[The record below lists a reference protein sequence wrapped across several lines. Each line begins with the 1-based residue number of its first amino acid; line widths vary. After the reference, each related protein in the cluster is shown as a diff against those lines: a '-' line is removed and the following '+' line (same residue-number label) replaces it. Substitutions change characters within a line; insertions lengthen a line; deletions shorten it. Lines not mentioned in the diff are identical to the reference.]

1 MRFCPTWVALFSV
14 FFAACS
20 LNLRIPADAKVT
32 CSDDAQCPAQQR
44 CSPTLQR
51 CVPAQANQVPSV
63 TIAPIAR
70 SLSVTNVPIR
80 LVDAEA
86 DPTSLAIFVIVDGQR
101 IDARPFVASSLD
113 EVPASPDG
121 TSQDFALDLSSLLS
135 GTRYRAEL
143 RVAITPRDQTGVGA
157 EVTSEPFEFG
167 NDAPVVSDVV
177 VYGNAGTLR
186 IAFNVRD
193 SSADPVEVIGLQH
206 TSSPNTAPES
216 IELDAPHILDPTQLT
231 GIASL
236 GGQTE
241 LQWVTAASGAHKT
254 ESVTLALRVR
264 DAFGAESELV
274 SAPSVALDNSP
285 TLTLARQTP
294 VGRPLQTLDFVT
306 DLFDP
311 SLPSIERLTLDFQ
324 YIVGQPDALATRHP
338 LLVSDPTNGIDT
350 VGQRAFIWEALT
362 EAQASSHLPVRSLD
376 TSNGLQ
382 APVAALGYVSELT
395 LEAFAE
401 NNAGL
406 RSQVAQLTLGPVGND
421 APVATISAV
430 GDGVGEIPISVSIVD
445 SSFDPADL
453 EVEFRVGPSGPFR
466 TAALKLSNVS
476 DLATSPTGTTHLALW
491 NSTIASDPDPLTPQG
506 IGATRGNLVE
516 LRVRAIDRAGAVSA
530 AGGTAYYGEWFTAP
544 PVTINNQSPPRVDA
558 VQFDRLLNSDGS
570 APVVIRYRVI
580 DAESDPVDVRFEV
593 SFDGAPFESLPPFP
607 HELAEGTTRLSSAP
621 NDGVEHVF
629 VWNPTADRLSSH
641 VTVSLRM
648 TARDLRD
655 PADTVQ
661 ERLLPRPVQHSFA
674 APNDVRYADVASVNT
689 SGNIGEAIGLITTG
703 DVSGDGITDIVT
715 VESTGPTAQ
724 VHLGQGSAGQG
735 DGTFSLT
742 ANQWHCSAT
751 TVPAPG
757 CSGVGFGAAQ
767 LVDATAD
774 GVLDLVF
781 ANTDGTI
788 SIQLGTGSD
797 CLAAQSCFVI
807 PAEAYALNGVSTSL
821 VGIEVD
827 NFDGTAGSELVI
839 LGADGLLS
847 AYTLSPTG
855 SPAPSVSLSLI
866 TSVNVATDAVNLV
879 AADVDFDGDR
889 DFVVL
894 SQTDLAVAVVLNQLS
909 DAVPSLQLVATV
921 DVPPGLFVIS
931 SAVFELDGNAFP
943 DLAVT
948 ASQELITYVGVGAP
962 DYFVKL
968 DSRPSPRVAGYFT
981 SADIND
987 DGVDD
992 LVVTEKDITSTFRSV
1007 SGFLGRGRS
1016 LSQADPLT
1024 RGLDRAPGATT
1035 ADLNGDELTDVVY
1048 LKDDQVNFN
1057 TPYELYSLTTTKT
1070 LLNNDQLPHLS
1081 EPVLETISDYTSS
1094 SVLISMRAADIDAD
1108 GIWDLVISHMPQ
1120 GFLVKRGLGSAG
1132 FGSGAFAP
1140 GYLLQTVD
1148 VISGWETHD
1157 VNADGRSDFIYL
1169 RAITGGVELVVAT
1182 TNADLSLNIN
1192 VVATI
1197 PTNTTKVWLADI
1209 NSDNM
1214 MDILLGRPTTAGI
1227 LVFLANGINGV
1238 PDGTFTAG
1246 TTVTTPAAGVGTL
1259 VSGDFDGD
1267 RITDLIY
1274 ARITGFAANTTYF
1287 AKGNG
1292 DATFAAS
1299 TAVAGVTLAGYAHAV
1314 DWNHDGALDLVSSG
1328 QVNAL
1333 STAPVITRLGRLNP
1347 GTGRPDATFEAGV
1360 TRPGIAGVV
1369 TPGPVQVVDYDQDGH
1384 LDLLAF
1390 TRARAKVLLMRGDAS
1405 GGFDAAVT
1413 LFDSDGF
1420 EPHAFVA
1427 RDFNSDGIADWAIT
1441 HLASPLLTTFF
1452 GQHQAH
1458 QSFTQAV
1465 RIRAGTKVQAYGP
1478 NVVEPDLGMSGLAV
1492 DQLGSKTV
1500 ELSPVRMPS
1509 WSSHFD
1515 FWNAIVRAPT
1525 AAGLQVHRTRPLTN
1539 AFSLNGFTSAHR
1551 EPAPISDGLG
1561 DRLFLFNKFGP
1572 LLGSDPFSRAGL
1584 SLADNRGLLVRLP
1597 IVAGLTH
1604 HQVATAVNEG
1614 RVRVYRYQRTLLR
1627 SDEVTEDPLNDHAYL
1642 PRIAGPTGG
1651 YDLIRYS
1658 TAWDTLPLDVDGFA
1672 SGSGERFTVTLKP
1685 LGARTND
1692 PNDRAKGN
1700 VELLVDQP
1708 GMVQAF
1714 EVDVP

>member
-1 MRFCPTWVALFSV
+1 MRFCPTWVALSCAYFT
-14 FFAACS
+14 ACS

-32 CSDDAQCPAQQR
+32 CSDDAQCPTQQR

-70 SLSVTNVPIR
+70 SLSVTNVAIR

-101 IDARPFVASSLD
+101 IDARPFVATPLD
-113 EVPASPDG
+113 QVPASPDG

-135 GTRYRAEL
+135 GNRYRAEL
-143 RVAITPRDQTGVGA
+143 RVAITPRDETGVGA

-186 IAFNVRD
+186 IAFSVRD

-206 TSSPNTAPES
+206 TSLPNTAPQTIDLE
-216 IELDAPHILDPTQLT
+216 APHILDPTQLT

-254 ESVTLALRVR
+254 DSVTLALRVR

-274 SAPSVALDNSP
+274 SAAAVLLDNSP

-294 VGRPLQTLDFVT
+294 TARPLQTLDFAA

-311 SLPSIERLTLDFQ
+311 SLPSIESLTLDFK
-324 YIVGQPDALATRHP
+324 YIVGPIDTIATRHP
-338 LLVSDPTNGIDT
+338 LLVGEPTSGIQSNGP
-350 VGQRAFIWEALT
+350 RAFVWDALA
-362 EAQASSHLPVRSLD
+362 EAQAARLPLRALD

-382 APVAALGYVSELT
+382 APIAALGYVSELT

-401 NNAGL
+401 NTAGL
-406 RSQVAQLTLGPVGND
+406 RSKVVQLALGPVGND

-430 GDGVGEIPISVSIVD
+430 GDGVGEIPISVSIID

-558 VQFDRLLNSDGS
+558 VQFDRLITSDGS

-621 NDGVEHVF
+621 DDGVEHVF

-655 PADTVQ
+655 PEDTVQ

-689 SGNIGEAIGLITTG
+689 SGNIGEIIGLITTG

-724 VHLGQGSAGQG
+724 VHLGQGSSGQG
-735 DGTFSLT
+735 DGTFALT
-742 ANQWHCSAT
+742 GNQWHCSDNT
-751 TVPAPG
+751 APVS
-757 CSGVGFGAAQ
+757 CSGVGFAAAK

-781 ANTDGTI
+781 ANTDGTV

-807 PAEAYALNGVSTSL
+807 PAEAYTLSGVSTGL

-839 LGADGLLS
+839 LGADGALS
-847 AYTLSPTG
+847 AYALSPTG

-866 TSVNVATDAVNLV
+866 TSVNVATDALNLL

-894 SQTDLAVAVVLNQLS
+894 SQADLVVAVVLNQLS
-909 DAVPSLQLVATV
+909 DVVPSLQLVATV
-921 DVPPGLFVIS
+921 DVPPGLFLVS
-931 SAVFELDGNAFP
+931 SAVFELDGNALP
-943 DLAVT
+943 DLAVL
-948 ASQELITYVGVGAP
+948 ASNELITYVGVGAP

-987 DGVDD
+987 DGIDD
-992 LVVTEKDITSTFRSV
+992 LVVTEQDITSTFRSV

-1057 TPYELYSLTTTKT
+1057 TPYELYSLSTTKT
-1070 LLNNDQLPHLS
+1070 LQNNAQLPHLS
-1081 EPVLETISDYTSS
+1081 EPVLENIADYTSS
-1094 SVLISMRAADIDAD
+1094 TELISMRAVDMDAD
-1108 GIWDLVISHMPQ
+1108 GIWDLVISHMPS
-1120 GFLVKRGLGSAG
+1120 GFLIKRGLGSSG

-1140 GYLLQTVD
+1140 GYLLQEADSVA
-1148 VISGWETHD
+1148 GWEAHD
-1157 VNADGRSDFIYL
+1157 VNSDGRSDLIYL
-1169 RAITGGVELVVAT
+1169 RAGSGGYDLVVAT
-1182 TNADLSLNIN
+1182 TNADRSLTLN
-1192 VVATI
+1192 VLATI
-1197 PTNTTKVWLADI
+1197 PTNPNKLWLVDI
-1209 NSDNM
+1209 NSDDIK
-1214 MDILLGRPTTAGI
+1214 DILLGRPGTAGI
-1227 LVFLANGINGV
+1227 LVFLGNGINGV

-1246 TTVTTPAAGVGTL
+1246 TTVTTPAPGVGTL

-1267 RITDLIY
+1267 RVTDLIY
-1274 ARITGFAANTTYF
+1274 ARISGFGANTTYF

-1292 DATFAAS
+1292 DGTFAAS
-1299 TAVAGVTLAGYAHAV
+1299 TAVAGVTLAGYAHTV

-1328 QVNAL
+1328 QLNFFND
-1333 STAPVITRLGRLNP
+1333 APVITRLGRLDP
-1347 GTGRPDATFEAGV
+1347 GTGRADATFEAGV
-1360 TRPGIAGVV
+1360 TQPGIAGVV
-1369 TPGPVQVVDYDQDGH
+1369 TPGPVHLVDFDQDGH

-1390 TRARAKVLLMRGDAS
+1390 TRARAKVLLMRGNTS
-1405 GGFDAAVT
+1405 GGFDPAVT

-1427 RDFNSDGIADWAIT
+1427 RDFNSDGMADWAIT
-1441 HLASPLLTTFF
+1441 HFASPLLTTFF

-1465 RIRAGTKVQAYGP
+1465 RVRAGTKVQAYGP

-1509 WSSHFD
+1509 WSTHFD
-1515 FWNAIVRAPT
+1515 FWDAIVHAPT
-1525 AAGLQVHRTRPLTN
+1525 AAGLQVHRTRPITN
-1539 AFSLNGFTSAHR
+1539 PFSLNGFTAPHR
-1551 EPAPISDGLG
+1551 QPPLVADGLG

-1584 SLADNRGLLVRLP
+1584 SLADNRGLIVRLP
-1597 IVAGLTH
+1597 LVAGLTH
-1604 HQVATAVNEG
+1604 QQVVTAVNEG

-1627 SDEVTEDPLNDHAYL
+1627 SDEVTEDPLDDHAYL

-1651 YDLIRYS
+1651 YDLIRYR